1 VTTVTGSIGS
11 WTGRLTSRLDRLSE
25 RNFALLS
32 FVPGALLVGVIVI
45 PPILAV
51 LGMSLFRINL
61 LRDAN
66 TPFVGLLNFERIGG
80 DDKFLEA
87 VPRTIIFAAGTTL
100 ITVPLAL
107 AAALLLNRSF
117 RGVTFLGIA
126 LLLPWAVAPVV
137 TGLYWKFIFQSQFGV
152 ATAVMNA
159 LGLANGPVVWLGQPD
174 VAMGVAVAATAWRS
188 IPLPALLLLAA
199 LKTIPDAL
207 YRAARMDGAGALAS
221 FRYVTLPAIR
231 NTLLIVTILSII
243 LSLQVFDVLFT
254 LTGGGPGRSTTVI
267 SYYVWETT
275 VKLLNFGYS
284 AALAIFLLGVI
295 VLCSSLLL
303 AARLRDR
310 GRVTQD
316 EDTAS
321 LSQIRV
327 RADEPKAA
335 RLLALRAQQTA
346 IDEPERPR
354 RELPRWLPRI
364 LLGVGVGML
373 LFWLLAPIVWIAIT
387 SLQPEGAVTSLPLR
401 LTLEPRLS
409 NYTQL
414 LTDPAWIESILQS
427 LVVTVSTAV
436 LAIVLAALA
445 AYPLARLNLPGKG
458 AIMSVLIFTQ
468 MVPAIVLAIP
478 ILLAVQNLGLKD
490 TISALVV
497 VNVAFWMPLIVW
509 LLRGVFEEVPRA
521 LESAARIDGC
531 SRLGTL
537 FRITI
542 PAAAP
547 GIAAVAILLLIGT
560 WNEFLFAVIIGD
572 REVVT
577 VTRRIGY
584 LPTLSGPEGQ
594 APFTLQAAAAIVAIL
609 PCLVLVLAF
618 HRRLVQGL
626 SQGFVKG

>member
-1 VTTVTGSIGS
+1 
-11 WTGRLTSRLDRLSE
+11 
-25 RNFALLS
+25 
-32 FVPGALLVGVIVI
+32 
-45 PPILAV
+45 
-51 LGMSLFRINL
+51 
-61 LRDAN
+61 
-66 TPFVGLLNFERIGG
+66 
-80 DDKFLEA
+80 
-87 VPRTIIFAAGTTL
+87 
-100 ITVPLAL
+100 
-107 AAALLLNRSF
+107 
-117 RGVTFLGIA
+117 
-126 LLLPWAVAPVV
+126 
-137 TGLYWKFIFQSQFGV
+137 
-152 ATAVMNA
+152 MNA
-159 LGLANGPVVWLGQPD
+159 LGIANGPVVWLGEPD

-207 YRAARMDGAGALAS
+207 YRAARMDGAGSWAS

-295 VLCSSLLL
+295 VLCSSFLL
-303 AARLRDR
+303 AARLRGQ
-310 GRVTQD
+310 GRATQD
-316 EDTAS
+316 EDMAALTA
-321 LSQIRV
+321 IRV
-327 RADEPKAA
+327 RPDEPKAA
-335 RLLALRAQQTA
+335 RLLALRAQQA
-346 IDEPERPR
+346 EVDDAPERPR
-354 RELPRWLPRI
+354 RELPRWLPK
-364 LLGVGVGML
+364 LALGVGVGAL
-373 LFWLLAPIVWIAIT
+373 LFWLLTPIVWIGIT
-387 SLQPEGAVTSLPLR
+387 SLQPEGAVTTLPLR
-401 LTLEPRLS
+401 LTPELHVS

-414 LTDPAWIESILQS
+414 LTDPAWIESIMQS
-427 LVVTVSTAV
+427 LVVTIATAV
-436 LAIVLAALA
+436 IAIVLAALA

-458 AIMSVLIFTQ
+458 AIISVLIFTQ

-478 ILLAVQNLGLKD
+478 ILLAVQNLGVKD
-490 TISALVV
+490 TIFALVV

-584 LPTLSGPEGQ
+584 LPTISGPEGQ